1 MGDEATLNS
10 GKLQVSAV
18 SSEEFGRLKKVVVI
32 AGDLSTRKES
42 VLYEFT
48 NFESDYSFEKSLSID
63 FKSRG
68 YIRME
73 TFSDAEN
80 NPFSFTN
87 PIWIETSS

>member
-1 MGDEATLNS
+1 
-10 GKLQVSAV
+10 
-18 SSEEFGRLKKVVVI
+18 
-32 AGDLSTRKES
+32 
-42 VLYEFT
+42 
-48 NFESDYSFEKSLSID
+48 LSID

-80 NPFSFTN
+80 KPFSFTN